1 MEAFNSKL
9 HDVHYSMV
17 YLQFQGNERAPAAGV
32 GCASLCR
39 VVEDVWPR
47 VLILLRDST
56 HFNDFHGDP
65 ELKFQ
70 LWMHDA
76 EAKADLAT
84 FFVYRLF
91 VGCYNS
97 SI

>member
-1 MEAFNSKL
+1 MKEPQRESAVPRS
-9 HDVHYSMV
+9 VSSMC
-17 YLQFQGNERAPAAGV
+17 GR
-32 GCASLCR
+32 
-39 VVEDVWPR
+39 R
-47 VLILLRDST
+47 VLLILLLLRDST

-91 VGCYNS
+91 VGCYIS